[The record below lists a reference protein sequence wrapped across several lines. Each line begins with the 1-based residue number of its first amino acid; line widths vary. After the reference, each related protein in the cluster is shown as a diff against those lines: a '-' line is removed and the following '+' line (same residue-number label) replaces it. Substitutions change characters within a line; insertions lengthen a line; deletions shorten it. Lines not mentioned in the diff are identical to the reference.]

1 MNIVET
7 LIKLIINNAFIFV
20 IVGGIIFNVVQ
31 RFIAQSKEEEQQRSK
46 RAPMPPVNN
55 PSRRER
61 PRYRPVKEEPK
72 TARMEPETVPSA
84 ETNPLQGKLEELK
97 NRSYHEPSIQ
107 KKITVEKP
115 KITGE
120 KNVFQPISRKEAVQ
134 GVIWSEILG
143 PPKSKQRKYKR

>member
-1 MNIVET
+1 M
-7 LIKLIINNAFIFV
+7 
-20 IVGGIIFNVVQ
+20 
-31 RFIAQSKEEEQQRSK
+31 AQSKEEEQQRSK

-84 ETNPLQGKLEELK
+84 ETNPLQEKLEELK

-107 KKITVEKP
+107 KKITVDKP

-120 KNVFQPISRKEAVQ
+120 KNVFKPISRKEAVQ
-134 GVIWSEILG
+134 GVVWSEILG

>member
-20 IVGGIIFNVVQ
+20 IIGGIIFNVVQ
-31 RFIAQSKEEEQQRSK
+31 RFMAQSKEEEQQRSK

-84 ETNPLQGKLEELK
+84 ETNPLQEKLEELK
-97 NRSYHEPSIQ
+97 NRPYHEPSIQ
-107 KKITVEKP
+107 KKIT
-115 KITGE
+115 GE
-120 KNVFQPISRKEAVQ
+120 KNVFKPISRKEAVQ
-134 GVIWSEILG
+134 GVVWSEILG

>member
-20 IVGGIIFNVVQ
+20 IIGGIIFNVVQ
-31 RFIAQSKEEEQQRSK
+31 RFMAQSKEEEQQRSK

-72 TARMEPETVPSA
+72 TARMERGCRTISSYDC
-84 ETNPLQGKLEELK
+84 TSS
-97 NRSYHEPSIQ
+97 RSP
-107 KKITVEKP
+107 
-115 KITGE
+115 
-120 KNVFQPISRKEAVQ
+120 NFF
-134 GVIWSEILG
+134 
-143 PPKSKQRKYKR
+143 

>member
-20 IVGGIIFNVVQ
+20 IIGGIIFNVVQ
-31 RFIAQSKEEEQQRSK
+31 RFMAQSKEEEQQRSK

-72 TARMEPETVPSA
+72 QLVWSQKSL
-84 ETNPLQGKLEELK
+84 LQQKQILCKK
-97 NRSYHEPSIQ
+97 N
-107 KKITVEKP
+107 
-115 KITGE
+115 
-120 KNVFQPISRKEAVQ
+120 
-134 GVIWSEILG
+134 W
-143 PPKSKQRKYKR
+143 KS